1 MLNYTL
7 FLVKKIKEG
16 CANSSGK
23 NINMSVYKQK
33 NPLYIFTLILL
44 FSLALSLQLLP
55 SKSFAAPKSIG
66 PKYFIAERLGQACT
80 IDSQGKPRSQ
90 GSAKRAFDNLFRNH
104 QTYVTKLRQS
114 TSLVVNKDAY
124 SANWKPILF
133 NSYAAAAANDA
144 TLAKTILDGLSQ
156 LATANYYSNEK
167 GLISRKVAL
176 RVRCYENGPNSPC
189 PSHTPRFVARMYSNL
204 LISAAVLQ
212 SFMTDQDRKTILP
225 WLKTGYRK
233 FVLPEVSSDQD
244 GIYDFANNGM
254 AQLAYAALAGDKA
267 LARRE
272 LSTRKKQFNKAFQ
285 TSGYIR
291 NNSYR
296 GVRALWYHTYGLDP
310 ALSYALVAREWG
322 QDFFKD
328 AQLGPKL
335 KAAVQ
340 KTALGVIDY
349 TAFRSVGNRGNSFST
364 NEKDSKAHIHQYAL
378 NIPLISK
385 KEFGFNLPL
394 DSRYKKL
401 RKLESYSQTS
411 GLIAKCYYSGK

>member
-1 MLNYTL
+1 
-7 FLVKKIKEG
+7 
-16 CANSSGK
+16 
-23 NINMSVYKQK
+23 MSIYKQK
-33 NPLYIFTLILL
+33 KSNYILKLTLAIA
-44 FSLALSLQLLP
+44 LALSLQLLP

-66 PKYFIAERLGQACT
+66 PKYFIANHLGKACT
-80 IDSQGKPRSQ
+80 IDAQGKPRSQ
-90 GSAKRAFDNLFRNH
+90 ELAKRALDNLFRNH
-104 QTYVTKLRQS
+104 QIYVTQLRQS
-114 TSLVVNKDAY
+114 TSLIVKKDAY
-124 SANWKPILF
+124 SANWKPIFF
-133 NSYAAAAANDA
+133 NSYAAAAANDVA
-144 TLAKTILDGLSQ
+144 LAGTILDGLSR
-156 LATANYYSNEK
+156 LATAKHYSNEK
-167 GLISRKVAL
+167 GLISRKAAQRIV
-176 RVRCYENGPNSPC
+176 CYKNGPNSPC

-212 SFMTDQDRKTILP
+212 SFMTEQDRKTILP

-233 FVLPEVSSDQD
+233 FILPEVSSDQD

-254 AQLAYAALAGDKA
+254 AQLAYAALAGNKA

-335 KAAVQ
+335 KAAVK
-340 KTALGVIDY
+340 KTALGVTDY
-349 TAFRSVGNRGNSFST
+349 AAFRSVGNRGNSYST
-364 NEKDSKAHIHQYAL
+364 NKKDAKRHIHQYAL
-378 NIPLISK
+378 NISLISK
-385 KEFGFNLPL
+385 KEFNFNLPL

-401 RKLESYSQTS
+401 IKFESYSQTS
-411 GLIAKCYYSGK
+411 GLSAECYYSGK

>member
-33 NPLYIFTLILL
+33 NPLYIFTLILV

-144 TLAKTILDGLSQ
+144 TLAKTIVDGLSQ

-167 GLISRKVAL
+167 GLIS
-176 RVRCYENGPNSPC
+176 
-189 PSHTPRFVARMYSNL
+189 
-204 LISAAVLQ
+204 
-212 SFMTDQDRKTILP
+212 
-225 WLKTGYRK
+225 
-233 FVLPEVSSDQD
+233 
-244 GIYDFANNGM
+244 
-254 AQLAYAALAGDKA
+254 
-267 LARRE
+267 
-272 LSTRKKQFNKAFQ
+272 
-285 TSGYIR
+285 
-291 NNSYR
+291 
-296 GVRALWYHTYGLDP
+296 
-310 ALSYALVAREWG
+310 
-322 QDFFKD
+322 
-328 AQLGPKL
+328 
-335 KAAVQ
+335 
-340 KTALGVIDY
+340 
-349 TAFRSVGNRGNSFST
+349 
-364 NEKDSKAHIHQYAL
+364 
-378 NIPLISK
+378 
-385 KEFGFNLPL
+385 
-394 DSRYKKL
+394 
-401 RKLESYSQTS
+401 
-411 GLIAKCYYSGK
+411 